1 MLLFQVPRLIQRH
14 TNEIRTLKE
23 QMRKYKEKS
32 MKLNDNVKDKDSQ
45 LVQTRRTLQKY
56 KKIVESKNLGER
68 DHLANKL
75 TSAESALDESRRR
88 VQVQC
93 YV

>member
-1 MLLFQVPRLIQRH
+1 
-14 TNEIRTLKE
+14 
-23 QMRKYKEKS
+23 

-45 LVQTRRTLQKY
+45 LVQTRRTLKKY

-88 VQVQC
+88 VQVRS
-93 YV
+93 YAWTWGKGTNTSPKKFNKR